1 MPCGSKYF
9 SVSTALGGELFYEYG
24 LQPHNSNI
32 IVDFF
37 SKINVFPVHDLAER
51 DSRRRAGDGREKRR
65 SCDRR
70 RADTAVLA
78 AVGDHVD
85 GDQLQGRDVDD
96 QKCTHLVAGGPGRAL
111 PSVQFFF

>member
-51 DSRRRAGDGREKRR
+51 DSCRRAGDGREKRR
-65 SCDRR
+65 SCNRR

-85 GDQLQGRDVDD
+85 GDELE
-96 QKCTHLVAGGPGRAL
+96 
-111 PSVQFFF
+111 

>member
-37 SKINVFPVHDLAER
+37 SKINVFPVHDRVNLLSVGESQKIPCYELAQIVF
-51 DSRRRAGDGREKRR
+51 S
-65 SCDRR
+65 
-70 RADTAVLA
+70 
-78 AVGDHVD
+78 
-85 GDQLQGRDVDD
+85 
-96 QKCTHLVAGGPGRAL
+96 
-111 PSVQFFF
+111 

>member
-51 DSRRRAGDGREKRR
+51 DSCRRAGDGREERR
-65 SCDRR
+65 SCDSR

-85 GDQLQGRDVDD
+85 GNELE
-96 QKCTHLVAGGPGRAL
+96 
-111 PSVQFFF
+111 

>member
-51 DSRRRAGDGREKRR
+51 DSRRRAGDGREERR
-65 SCDRR
+65 SCDGRR
-70 RADTAVLA
+70 VDTAVLA
-78 AVGDHVD
+78 AVGNDIYRNE
-85 GDQLQGRDVDD
+85 LQG
-96 QKCTHLVAGGPGRAL
+96 
-111 PSVQFFF
+111 

>member
-9 SVSTALGGELFYEYG
+9 SVSTALGGGLFYEYG

-51 DSRRRAGDGREKRR
+51 DSRRRAGDGREKSR
-65 SCDRR
+65 SCDGRR
-70 RADTAVLA
+70 VHTAVLA

-85 GDQLQGRDVDD
+85 GDELE
-96 QKCTHLVAGGPGRAL
+96 
-111 PSVQFFF
+111 